1 MSEGVSAHSATQMV
15 SGGLIFL
22 GLIFSMVGIEGL
34 GSGCCGLGICGLVFG
49 GLVSAAGGA
58 ASTAQGNMVLKQDS
72 SGEWK
77 WSATELHGAGEQV
90 QGRAAQY
97 NDQSNQI
104 MSRVVSEVRGGKK
117 LEDLETSE
125 LDIIAGAYGI
135 DSGSKTQKIEAL
147 HRSDLAKKG
156 LQLGALATAGGLG
169 AVGASKIVKKG
180 RERAIERA
188 EELRE
193 QGKEKLRQNVEQGK
207 YNLNAA
213 LPTNAQGETATEVA
227 GNVVMDQLSKQI
239 RQRNLTPESLI
250 ELGDFNKDGKLD
262 PVEIAGA
269 LSAATG
275 MTVPLFIVKDSIKEF
290 DTDGDGTLDT
300 AELYSL
306 WNYLGIETEDQSM
319 EDELSE
325 IDSVMEEIDEE
336 IDEEINI
343 EHFSGPG
350 RVIRVKDSNKKEIR
364 LDGTFLVNDSIS
376 GVGRWLSDTRFT
388 VQVSDWGDIWWVGEM
403 VETGML
409 TTCVDTF
416 DEAYKAL
423 PTNLE
428 EFWEEEDSANVS
440 DEPEDVIEEVVH
452 AGNNASNVDLTDGID
467 TEFEQLIVEM
477 EGARFSS
484 ERRELMNKQVS
495 EYLVNLRIKSM
506 ERTLLGN
513 PTYRG
518 GQSVHGLIDGGPYV
532 GVIKVPVA
540 YDEHILSLREGDDV
554 KMWVKLVDFSPSLKR
569 PVLEASEII

>member
-1 MSEGVSAHSATQMV
+1 MSEGVSAHSATQMI

-77 WSATELHGAGEQV
+77 WSANEFHGAGEQV

-125 LDIIAGAYGI
+125 LDIIASAYGI

-147 HRSDLAKKG
+147 HRSDLATKG
-156 LQLGALATAGGLG
+156 LQLGALATVGGLG

-290 DTDGDGTLDT
+290 DTDGDGTLDA
-300 AELYSL
+300 AELYRL
-306 WNYLGIETEDQSM
+306 WNHLGIEIEDQSM

-325 IDSVMEEIDEE
+325 IDSVMEEIDDQIVTE
-336 IDEEINI
+336 N
-343 EHFSGPG
+343 FSGPG

-364 LDGTFLVNDSIS
+364 LDGTFLVNGSIL
-376 GVGRWLSDTRFT
+376 GVGQWISDSRYT
-388 VQVSDWGDIWWVGEM
+388 VQVSDWEDIWWVGEM

-409 TTCVDTF
+409 TTSVDTL

-428 EFWEEEDSANVS
+428 QFWEDEDSANVS
-440 DEPEDVIEEVVH
+440 DESEDVNEEVVH
-452 AGNNASNVDLTDGID
+452 SGSNASNVELTDGID

-506 ERTLLGN
+506 ERTLLGD
-513 PTYRG
+513 PVYRG

-532 GVIKVPVA
+532 GVVKVPVSF
-540 YDEHILSLREGDDV
+540 DEQILSLREGDNI

>member
-1 MSEGVSAHSATQMV
+1 MSEDVSAKSAIQLA
-15 SGGLIFL
+15 SGGLVLI
-22 GLIFSMVGIEGL
+22 GLIFSMVGIEDL
-34 GSGCCGLGICGLVFG
+34 GSGCCGLGVCGLVLG
-49 GLVSAAGGA
+49 GIVSAAGGA
-58 ASTAQGNMVLKQDS
+58 ASTGQGNMVLKQDS

-77 WSATELHGAGEQV
+77 WVGDDLHGTAQQT

-125 LDIIAGAYGI
+125 LDIVASAYGI

-147 HRSDLAKKG
+147 HKSDLAKKG
-156 LQLGALATAGGLG
+156 LQLGALVTAGGLG

-193 QGKEKLRQNVEQGK
+193 EGREKLRQNVEEGK
-207 YNLNAA
+207 YKINEKIPN
-213 LPTNAQGETATEVA
+213 NAQGETATEVA
-227 GNVVMDQLSKQI
+227 GNIVMDQLSKQI
-239 RQRNLTPESLI
+239 HERKLTPELLI

-275 MTVPLFIVKDSIKEF
+275 MTIPVFIIKDSIKEF
-290 DTDGDGTLDT
+290 DTNGDGTLDS
-300 AELYSL
+300 AELYRL
-306 WNYLGIETEDQSM
+306 WNYLGIEIEEESIEEESIEEESMGEEPIEDEPIEGEPM
-319 EDELSE
+319 EEEPMEEDSIEQELSE
-325 IDSVMEEIDEE
+325 IDSVMEEIDDE
-336 IDEEINI
+336 I
-343 EHFSGPG
+343 
-350 RVIRVKDSNKKEIR
+350 
-364 LDGTFLVNDSIS
+364 VN
-376 GVGRWLSDTRFT
+376 
-388 VQVSDWGDIWWVGEM
+388 
-403 VETGML
+403 
-409 TTCVDTF
+409 
-416 DEAYKAL
+416 
-423 PTNLE
+423 
-428 EFWEEEDSANVS
+428 
-440 DEPEDVIEEVVH
+440 EEVAH
-452 AGNNASNVDLTDGID
+452 EGSNASNVELTDGID

-484 ERRELMNKQVS
+484 ERRELMNKQES

-506 ERTLLGN
+506 ERTLLGD
-513 PTYRG
+513 PVYRG

-532 GVIKVPVA
+532 GVIKVPVSF
-540 YDEHILSLREGDDV
+540 DEQILSMREGDDV

>member
-1 MSEGVSAHSATQMV
+1 MSESISAMSATQMV
-15 SGGLIFL
+15 SVGLVFL
-22 GLIFSMVGIEGL
+22 GLIFSMVGIESL
-34 GSGCCGLGICGLVFG
+34 GSSCCGIGICGLVFG

-58 ASTAQGNMVLKQDS
+58 SSTAQGNMVLKQDS

-77 WSATELHGAGEQV
+77 WSANELHGAGEQV

-117 LEDLETSE
+117 LEELETSE
-125 LDIIAGAYGI
+125 LDIVASAYGI

-147 HRSDLAKKG
+147 HNSDLAKKG
-156 LQLGALATAGGLG
+156 LQLGALVTVGGLG

-193 QGKEKLRQNVEQGK
+193 QGQEKLRQNVEQGK

-300 AELYSL
+300 AELYNL
-306 WNYLGIETEDQSM
+306 WNYLGIETEEQST

-325 IDSVMEEIDEE
+325 IDSVMEEIDEQVAIE
-336 IDEEINI
+336 I
-343 EHFSGPG
+343 FSGPG
-350 RVIRVKDSNKKEIR
+350 RIIRVKDSNKKEIQ
-364 LDGTFLVNDSIS
+364 LDGTFLVNNSIS
-376 GVGRWLSDTRFT
+376 GVGRWISDTRFT

-416 DEAYKAL
+416 DEAYKAM
-423 PTNLE
+423 PSNLE
-428 EFWEEEDSANVS
+428 EFWEEEDSTDVS

-452 AGNNASNVDLTDGID
+452 SGSNASNVEMTEGID
-467 TEFEQLIVEM
+467 TEFEKLIVDM
-477 EGARFSS
+477 ENARFSS
-484 ERRELMNKQVS
+484 ERRELMSKQVS
-495 EYLVNLRIKSM
+495 EYLVNIRIKSM
-506 ERTLLGN
+506 ERTLLGD
-513 PTYRG
+513 PVYRG

-532 GVIKVPVA
+532 GVVKVPVSN
-540 YDEHILSLREGDDV
+540 DEQILSLREGDDV

-569 PVLEASEII
+569 PVLEASEIV

>member
-1 MSEGVSAHSATQMV
+1 MSEGVSAHSATQMI

-34 GSGCCGLGICGLVFG
+34 GSGCCGLGICGLVIG

-77 WSATELHGAGEQV
+77 WSANDLHGAGEQV

-125 LDIIAGAYGI
+125 LDIIASAYGI

-147 HRSDLAKKG
+147 HRSDLATKG
-156 LQLGALATAGGLG
+156 LQLGALATVGGLG

-290 DTDGDGTLDT
+290 DTDGDGTLDA
-300 AELYSL
+300 AELYRL
-306 WNYLGIETEDQSM
+306 WNHLGIEIEDQSM

-325 IDSVMEEIDEE
+325 IDSVMEEIDDQIVTE
-336 IDEEINI
+336 N
-343 EHFSGPG
+343 FSGPG

-364 LDGTFLVNDSIS
+364 LDGTFLVNGSIL
-376 GVGRWLSDTRFT
+376 GVGQWISDSRYT
-388 VQVSDWGDIWWVGEM
+388 VQVSDWEDIWWVGEM

-409 TTCVDTF
+409 TTSVDTL

-428 EFWEEEDSANVS
+428 QFWEDEDSANVS
-440 DEPEDVIEEVVH
+440 DESEDVNEEVVH
-452 AGNNASNVDLTDGID
+452 SGSNASNVELTDGID

-506 ERTLLGN
+506 ERTLLGD
-513 PTYRG
+513 PVYRG

-532 GVIKVPVA
+532 GVVKVPVSF
-540 YDEHILSLREGDDV
+540 DEQILSLREGDNI

>member
-1 MSEGVSAHSATQMV
+1 MSEDVSAKSAIQMA
-15 SGGLIFL
+15 SGGLVLI
-22 GLIFSMVGIEGL
+22 GLIFSMVGIEDL
-34 GSGCCGLGICGLVFG
+34 GSGCCGLGICGLILG
-49 GLVSAAGGA
+49 GIVSAAGGA
-58 ASTAQGNMVLKQDS
+58 ASTGQGNMVLKQDS

-77 WSATELHGAGEQV
+77 WVGNDLHGTAQQT

-125 LDIIAGAYGI
+125 LDIIASAYGI

-147 HRSDLAKKG
+147 HKSDLAKKG
-156 LQLGALATAGGLG
+156 LQLGALVTVGGLG

-193 QGKEKLRQNVEQGK
+193 EGREKLRQNVEEGK
-207 YNLNAA
+207 YKINEKM
-213 LPTNAQGETATEVA
+213 PKNAQGETATEVA
-227 GNVVMDQLSKQI
+227 GNIVMDQLSKQI
-239 RQRNLTPESLI
+239 HERKLTPEILI

-275 MTVPLFIVKDSIKEF
+275 MAIPVFIIKDSIKEF
-290 DTDGDGTLDT
+290 DTNGDGSLDT
-300 AELYSL
+300 AELYRL
-306 WNYLGIETEDQSM
+306 WNYLGIEIEEEPMEEESI

-325 IDSVMEEIDEE
+325 IDSVMDEIDDE
-336 IDEEINI
+336 I
-343 EHFSGPG
+343 
-350 RVIRVKDSNKKEIR
+350 
-364 LDGTFLVNDSIS
+364 
-376 GVGRWLSDTRFT
+376 
-388 VQVSDWGDIWWVGEM
+388 
-403 VETGML
+403 
-409 TTCVDTF
+409 
-416 DEAYKAL
+416 
-423 PTNLE
+423 
-428 EFWEEEDSANVS
+428 
-440 DEPEDVIEEVVH
+440 VIEEV
-452 AGNNASNVDLTDGID
+452 ADEGSNASNVELTDGID
-467 TEFEQLIVEM
+467 TEFEQLIIEM

-484 ERRELMNKQVS
+484 ERRELMNKQES

-506 ERTLLGN
+506 ERTLLGD
-513 PTYRG
+513 PDYRG

-532 GVIKVPVA
+532 GVIKVPVSF
-540 YDEHILSLREGDDV
+540 DEQILSMREGDDV

>member
-1 MSEGVSAHSATQMV
+1 MSEGVSAHSATQMI

-34 GSGCCGLGICGLVFG
+34 GSGCCGLGICGLVIG

-77 WSATELHGAGEQV
+77 WSANDLHGAGEQV

-125 LDIIAGAYGI
+125 LDIIASAYGI

-147 HRSDLAKKG
+147 HRSDIATKG
-156 LQLGALATAGGLG
+156 LQLGALVTAGGLG

-290 DTDGDGTLDT
+290 DTDGDGTLDA
-300 AELYSL
+300 AELYRL
-306 WNYLGIETEDQSM
+306 WNHLGIEIEDQSM

-325 IDSVMEEIDEE
+325 IDSVMEEIDDQIVTE
-336 IDEEINI
+336 N
-343 EHFSGPG
+343 FSGPG

-364 LDGTFLVNDSIS
+364 LDGTFLVNGSIL
-376 GVGRWLSDTRFT
+376 GVGQWISDSRYT
-388 VQVSDWGDIWWVGEM
+388 VQVSDWEDIWWVGEM

-409 TTCVDTF
+409 TTSVDTL

-428 EFWEEEDSANVS
+428 QFWEDEDSANVS
-440 DEPEDVIEEVVH
+440 DESEDVNEEVVH
-452 AGNNASNVDLTDGID
+452 SGSNASNVELTDGID

-506 ERTLLGN
+506 ERTLLGD
-513 PTYRG
+513 PVYRG

-532 GVIKVPVA
+532 GVVKVPVSF
-540 YDEHILSLREGDDV
+540 DEQILSLREGDNI

>member
-1 MSEGVSAHSATQMV
+1 MSEGVSAHSATQMI

-34 GSGCCGLGICGLVFG
+34 GSGCCGLGICGLVIG

-77 WSATELHGAGEQV
+77 WSANDLHGAGEQV

-125 LDIIAGAYGI
+125 LDIIASAYGI

-147 HRSDLAKKG
+147 HRSDIATKG
-156 LQLGALATAGGLG
+156 LQLGALATVGGLG

-290 DTDGDGTLDT
+290 DTDGDGTLDA
-300 AELYSL
+300 AELYRL
-306 WNYLGIETEDQSM
+306 WNHLGIEIEDQSM

-325 IDSVMEEIDEE
+325 IDSVMEEIDDQIVTE
-336 IDEEINI
+336 N
-343 EHFSGPG
+343 FSGPG

-364 LDGTFLVNDSIS
+364 LDGTFLVNGSIL
-376 GVGRWLSDTRFT
+376 GVGQWISDSRYT
-388 VQVSDWGDIWWVGEM
+388 VQVSDWEDIWWVGEM

-409 TTCVDTF
+409 TTSVDTL

-428 EFWEEEDSANVS
+428 QFWEDEDSANVS
-440 DEPEDVIEEVVH
+440 DESEDVNEEVVH
-452 AGNNASNVDLTDGID
+452 SGSNASNVELTDGID

-506 ERTLLGN
+506 ERTLLGD
-513 PTYRG
+513 PVYRG

-532 GVIKVPVA
+532 GVVKVPVSF
-540 YDEHILSLREGDDV
+540 DEQILSLREGDNI

>member
-1 MSEGVSAHSATQMV
+1 MSEGVSAHSATQMI

-77 WSATELHGAGEQV
+77 WSANELHGAGEQV

-125 LDIIAGAYGI
+125 LDIIASAYGI

-147 HRSDLAKKG
+147 HRSDLATKG
-156 LQLGALATAGGLG
+156 LQLGALATVGGLG

-290 DTDGDGTLDT
+290 DTDGDGTLDA
-300 AELYSL
+300 AELYRL
-306 WNYLGIETEDQSM
+306 WNHLGIEIEDQSM

-325 IDSVMEEIDEE
+325 IDSVMEEIDDQIVTE
-336 IDEEINI
+336 N
-343 EHFSGPG
+343 FSGPG

-364 LDGTFLVNDSIS
+364 LDGTFLVNGSIL
-376 GVGRWLSDTRFT
+376 GVGQWVSDSRYT
-388 VQVSDWGDIWWVGEM
+388 VQVSDWEDIWWVGEM

-409 TTCVDTF
+409 TTSVDTI

-428 EFWEEEDSANVS
+428 QFWEDEDSANVS
-440 DEPEDVIEEVVH
+440 DESEDVNEEVVH
-452 AGNNASNVDLTDGID
+452 SGSNASNVELTDGID

-506 ERTLLGN
+506 ERTLLGD
-513 PTYRG
+513 PVYRG

-532 GVIKVPVA
+532 GVVKVPVSF
-540 YDEHILSLREGDDV
+540 DEQILSLREGDNI

>member
-1 MSEGVSAHSATQMV
+1 MSEDVSAKSAIQLA
-15 SGGLIFL
+15 SGGLVLI
-22 GLIFSMVGIEGL
+22 GLIFSMVGIEDL
-34 GSGCCGLGICGLVFG
+34 GSGCCGLGVCGLVLG
-49 GLVSAAGGA
+49 GIVSAAGGA

-72 SGEWK
+72 SGQWK
-77 WSATELHGAGEQV
+77 WVGDDLHGTDQQT

-125 LDIIAGAYGI
+125 LDIVASAYGI

-147 HRSDLAKKG
+147 HKSDLAKKG
-156 LQLGALATAGGLG
+156 LQLGALVTAGGLG

-193 QGKEKLRQNVEQGK
+193 EGREKLRQNVEEGK
-207 YNLNAA
+207 YKINEKI
-213 LPTNAQGETATEVA
+213 PKNAQGETATEVA
-227 GNVVMDQLSKQI
+227 GNIVMDQLSKQI
-239 RQRNLTPESLI
+239 HERKLTPELLI

-275 MTVPLFIVKDSIKEF
+275 MTIPVFIIKDSIKEF
-290 DTDGDGTLDT
+290 DTNGDGTLDS
-300 AELYSL
+300 AELYRL
-306 WNYLGIETEDQSM
+306 WNYLGIEIEEESIEEESMGEEPIEDEPIEGEPM
-319 EDELSE
+319 EEEPMEEDSIEQELSE
-325 IDSVMEEIDEE
+325 IDSVMEEIDDE
-336 IDEEINI
+336 I
-343 EHFSGPG
+343 
-350 RVIRVKDSNKKEIR
+350 
-364 LDGTFLVNDSIS
+364 VN
-376 GVGRWLSDTRFT
+376 
-388 VQVSDWGDIWWVGEM
+388 
-403 VETGML
+403 
-409 TTCVDTF
+409 
-416 DEAYKAL
+416 
-423 PTNLE
+423 
-428 EFWEEEDSANVS
+428 
-440 DEPEDVIEEVVH
+440 EEVAH
-452 AGNNASNVDLTDGID
+452 EGSNASNVELTDGID

-484 ERRELMNKQVS
+484 ERRELMNKQES

-506 ERTLLGN
+506 ERTLLGD
-513 PTYRG
+513 PVYRG

-532 GVIKVPVA
+532 GVIKVPVSF
-540 YDEHILSLREGDDV
+540 DEQILSMREGDDV

>member
-1 MSEGVSAHSATQMV
+1 M
-15 SGGLIFL
+15 
-22 GLIFSMVGIEGL
+22 
-34 GSGCCGLGICGLVFG
+34 
-49 GLVSAAGGA
+49 
-58 ASTAQGNMVLKQDS
+58 
-72 SGEWK
+72 
-77 WSATELHGAGEQV
+77 
-90 QGRAAQY
+90 
-97 NDQSNQI
+97 
-104 MSRVVSEVRGGKK
+104 
-117 LEDLETSE
+117 
-125 LDIIAGAYGI
+125 
-135 DSGSKTQKIEAL
+135 
-147 HRSDLAKKG
+147 
-156 LQLGALATAGGLG
+156 G

-290 DTDGDGTLDT
+290 DTDGDGTLDA
-300 AELYSL
+300 AELYRL
-306 WNYLGIETEDQSM
+306 WNHLGIEIEDQSM

-325 IDSVMEEIDEE
+325 IDSVMEEIDDQIVTE
-336 IDEEINI
+336 N
-343 EHFSGPG
+343 FSGPG

-364 LDGTFLVNDSIS
+364 LDGTFLVNGSIL
-376 GVGRWLSDTRFT
+376 GVGQWISDSRYT
-388 VQVSDWGDIWWVGEM
+388 VQVSDWEDIWWVGEM

-409 TTCVDTF
+409 TTSVDTL

-428 EFWEEEDSANVS
+428 QFWEDEDSANVS
-440 DEPEDVIEEVVH
+440 DESEDVNEEVVH
-452 AGNNASNVDLTDGID
+452 SGSNASNVELTDGID

-506 ERTLLGN
+506 ERTLLGD
-513 PTYRG
+513 PVYRG

-532 GVIKVPVA
+532 GVVKVPVSF
-540 YDEHILSLREGDDV
+540 DEQILSLREGDNI

>member
-1 MSEGVSAHSATQMV
+1 MSEGVSAHSATQMI

-77 WSATELHGAGEQV
+77 WSANDLHGAGEQV

-125 LDIIAGAYGI
+125 LDIIASAYGI

-147 HRSDLAKKG
+147 HRSDLATKG
-156 LQLGALATAGGLG
+156 LQLGALVTAGGLG

-250 ELGDFNKDGKLD
+250 ELGDLNKDGKLD

-290 DTDGDGTLDT
+290 DTDGDGTLDA
-300 AELYSL
+300 AELYRL
-306 WNYLGIETEDQSM
+306 WNHLGIEIEDQSM

-325 IDSVMEEIDEE
+325 IDSVMEEIDDQIVTE
-336 IDEEINI
+336 N
-343 EHFSGPG
+343 FSGPG

-364 LDGTFLVNDSIS
+364 LDGTFLVNGSIL
-376 GVGRWLSDTRFT
+376 GVGQWVSDSRYT
-388 VQVSDWGDIWWVGEM
+388 VQVSDWEDIWWVGEM

-409 TTCVDTF
+409 TTSVDTL

-428 EFWEEEDSANVS
+428 PFWEDEDSANVS
-440 DEPEDVIEEVVH
+440 DESEDVNEEVVH
-452 AGNNASNVDLTDGID
+452 SGSNASNVELTDGID

-506 ERTLLGN
+506 ERTLLGD
-513 PTYRG
+513 PVYRG

-532 GVIKVPVA
+532 GVVKVPVSF
-540 YDEHILSLREGDDV
+540 DEQILSLREGDNI

>member
-1 MSEGVSAHSATQMV
+1 
-15 SGGLIFL
+15 
-22 GLIFSMVGIEGL
+22 MVGIEGL
-34 GSGCCGLGICGLVFG
+34 GSGCCGLGICGLVIG

-77 WSATELHGAGEQV
+77 WSANDLHGAGEQV

-125 LDIIAGAYGI
+125 LDIIASAYGI

-147 HRSDLAKKG
+147 HRSDIATKG
-156 LQLGALATAGGLG
+156 LQLGALVTAGGLG

-290 DTDGDGTLDT
+290 DTDGDGTLDA
-300 AELYSL
+300 AELYRL
-306 WNYLGIETEDQSM
+306 WNHLGIEIEDQSM

-325 IDSVMEEIDEE
+325 IDSVMEEIDDQIVTE
-336 IDEEINI
+336 N
-343 EHFSGPG
+343 FSGPG

-364 LDGTFLVNDSIS
+364 LDGTFLVNGSIL
-376 GVGRWLSDTRFT
+376 GVGQWISDSRYT
-388 VQVSDWGDIWWVGEM
+388 VQVSDWEDIWWVGEM

-409 TTCVDTF
+409 TTSVDTL

-428 EFWEEEDSANVS
+428 QFWEDEDSANVS
-440 DEPEDVIEEVVH
+440 DESEDVNEEVVH
-452 AGNNASNVDLTDGID
+452 SGSNASNVELTDGID

-506 ERTLLGN
+506 ERTLLGD
-513 PTYRG
+513 PVYRG

-532 GVIKVPVA
+532 GVVKVPVSF
-540 YDEHILSLREGDDV
+540 DEQILSLREGDNI

>member
-1 MSEGVSAHSATQMV
+1 MSEGVSAHSATQMI

-77 WSATELHGAGEQV
+77 WSANELHGAGEQV

-125 LDIIAGAYGI
+125 LDIIASAYGI

-147 HRSDLAKKG
+147 HRSDIATKG
-156 LQLGALATAGGLG
+156 LQLGALVTAGGLG

-290 DTDGDGTLDT
+290 DTDGDGTLDA
-300 AELYSL
+300 AELYRL
-306 WNYLGIETEDQSM
+306 WNHLGIEIEDQSM

-325 IDSVMEEIDEE
+325 IDSVMEEIDDQIVTE
-336 IDEEINI
+336 N
-343 EHFSGPG
+343 FSGPG

-364 LDGTFLVNDSIS
+364 LDGTFLVNGSIL
-376 GVGRWLSDTRFT
+376 GVGQWISDSRYT
-388 VQVSDWGDIWWVGEM
+388 VQVSDWEDIWWVGEM

-409 TTCVDTF
+409 TTSVDTL

-428 EFWEEEDSANVS
+428 QFWEDEDSANVS
-440 DEPEDVIEEVVH
+440 DESEDVNEEVVH
-452 AGNNASNVDLTDGID
+452 SGSNASNVELTDGID

-506 ERTLLGN
+506 ERTLLGD
-513 PTYRG
+513 PVYRG

-532 GVIKVPVA
+532 GVVKVPVSF
-540 YDEHILSLREGDDV
+540 DEQILSLREGDNI

>member
-1 MSEGVSAHSATQMV
+1 MSEDVSAKSAIQLA
-15 SGGLIFL
+15 SGGLVLI
-22 GLIFSMVGIEGL
+22 GLIFSMVGIEDL
-34 GSGCCGLGICGLVFG
+34 GSGCCGLGVCGLVLG
-49 GLVSAAGGA
+49 GIVSAAGGA

-72 SGEWK
+72 SGQWK
-77 WSATELHGAGEQV
+77 WVGDDLHGTDQQT

-125 LDIIAGAYGI
+125 LDIVASAYGI

-147 HRSDLAKKG
+147 HKSDLAKKG
-156 LQLGALATAGGLG
+156 LQLGALVTAGGLG

-193 QGKEKLRQNVEQGK
+193 EGREKLRQNVEEGK
-207 YNLNAA
+207 YKINEKIPKNE
-213 LPTNAQGETATEVA
+213 QGETATEVA
-227 GNVVMDQLSKQI
+227 GNIVMDQLSKQI
-239 RQRNLTPESLI
+239 RERKLTPELLI

-275 MTVPLFIVKDSIKEF
+275 MAIPVFIIKDSIKEF
-290 DTDGDGTLDT
+290 DTNGDGTLDS
-300 AELYSL
+300 AELYRL
-306 WNYLGIETEDQSM
+306 WNYLGIEIEEEPMEEESIEDEPMGEESIEDEPMEEDLIEDEPMEEESIEEEPM

-325 IDSVMEEIDEE
+325 IDSVMDEIDDE
-336 IDEEINI
+336 I
-343 EHFSGPG
+343 
-350 RVIRVKDSNKKEIR
+350 
-364 LDGTFLVNDSIS
+364 
-376 GVGRWLSDTRFT
+376 
-388 VQVSDWGDIWWVGEM
+388 
-403 VETGML
+403 
-409 TTCVDTF
+409 
-416 DEAYKAL
+416 
-423 PTNLE
+423 
-428 EFWEEEDSANVS
+428 
-440 DEPEDVIEEVVH
+440 VIEEVVDE
-452 AGNNASNVDLTDGID
+452 GSNASNVELTDGID
-467 TEFEQLIVEM
+467 TEFEQLIIEM

-484 ERRELMNKQVS
+484 ERRELMNKQES

-506 ERTLLGN
+506 ERTLLGD
-513 PTYRG
+513 PVYRG

-532 GVIKVPVA
+532 GVIKVPVSF
-540 YDEHILSLREGDDV
+540 DEQILSMREGDDV

>member
-1 MSEGVSAHSATQMV
+1 MSEGVSAHSATQMI

-77 WSATELHGAGEQV
+77 WSANDLHGAGEQV

-147 HRSDLAKKG
+147 HRSDLATKG
-156 LQLGALATAGGLG
+156 LQLGALVTAGGLG

-250 ELGDFNKDGKLD
+250 ELGDLNKDGKLD

-300 AELYSL
+300 AELYRL
-306 WNYLGIETEDQSM
+306 WNHLGIEIEDQSM

-325 IDSVMEEIDEE
+325 IDSVMEEIDDQIVTE
-336 IDEEINI
+336 N
-343 EHFSGPG
+343 FSGPG

-364 LDGTFLVNDSIS
+364 LDGTFLVNGSIL
-376 GVGRWLSDTRFT
+376 GVGQWVSDSRYT
-388 VQVSDWGDIWWVGEM
+388 VQVSDWEDIWWVGEM

-409 TTCVDTF
+409 TTSVDTL

-428 EFWEEEDSANVS
+428 PFWEDEDSANVS
-440 DEPEDVIEEVVH
+440 DESEDVNEEVVH
-452 AGNNASNVDLTDGID
+452 SGSNASNVELTDGID

-506 ERTLLGN
+506 ERTLLGD
-513 PTYRG
+513 PVYRG

-532 GVIKVPVA
+532 GVVKVPVSF
-540 YDEHILSLREGDDV
+540 DEQILSLREGDNI

>member
-1 MSEGVSAHSATQMV
+1 MSEDVSAKSAIQLA
-15 SGGLIFL
+15 SGGLVLI
-22 GLIFSMVGIEGL
+22 GLIFSMVGIEDL
-34 GSGCCGLGICGLVFG
+34 GSGCCGLGVCGLVLG
-49 GLVSAAGGA
+49 GIVSAAGGA
-58 ASTAQGNMVLKQDS
+58 ASTGQGNMVLKQDS

-77 WSATELHGAGEQV
+77 WVGDDLHGTAQQT

-125 LDIIAGAYGI
+125 LDIISSAYGI

-147 HRSDLAKKG
+147 HKSDLAKKG
-156 LQLGALATAGGLG
+156 LQLGALVTAGGLG

-193 QGKEKLRQNVEQGK
+193 EGREKLRQNVEEGK
-207 YNLNAA
+207 YKINEKI
-213 LPTNAQGETATEVA
+213 PKNAQGETATEVA
-227 GNVVMDQLSKQI
+227 GNIVMDQLSKQI
-239 RQRNLTPESLI
+239 HERKLTPELLI

-275 MTVPLFIVKDSIKEF
+275 MAIPVFIIKDSIKEF
-290 DTDGDGTLDT
+290 DTNGDGTLDS
-300 AELYSL
+300 AELYRL
-306 WNYLGIETEDQSM
+306 WNYLGIEIEEESIEEESIEEESMGEEPIEDEPIEEEPM
-319 EDELSE
+319 EEESVEQELSE
-325 IDSVMEEIDEE
+325 IDSVMEEIDDE
-336 IDEEINI
+336 I
-343 EHFSGPG
+343 
-350 RVIRVKDSNKKEIR
+350 
-364 LDGTFLVNDSIS
+364 VN
-376 GVGRWLSDTRFT
+376 
-388 VQVSDWGDIWWVGEM
+388 
-403 VETGML
+403 
-409 TTCVDTF
+409 
-416 DEAYKAL
+416 
-423 PTNLE
+423 
-428 EFWEEEDSANVS
+428 
-440 DEPEDVIEEVVH
+440 EEVVH
-452 AGNNASNVDLTDGID
+452 EGSNASNVELTDGID

-484 ERRELMNKQVS
+484 ERRELMNKQES

-506 ERTLLGN
+506 ERTLLGD
-513 PTYRG
+513 PVYRG

-532 GVIKVPVA
+532 GVIKVPVSF
-540 YDEHILSLREGDDV
+540 DEQILSMREGDDV